1 MDKAST
7 IHSLFSKKINDL
19 AFQKDV
25 PIKNE
30 NQPSDVETDLYF
42 REWLMLSRPRAA
54 GCGTSAKNYI
64 RGVYQVDIV
73 GSIGG
78 WGESYEYADDIAAE
92 FKRGTQLSD
101 TDVDITCESVTPG
114 PGYREESRYTLP
126 VSINFYAYIGV

>member
-1 MDKAST
+1 MDKAAT
-7 IHSLFSKKINDL
+7 IHSLFSREIKDL

-25 PIKNE
+25 SVFYE
-30 NQPSDVETDLYF
+30 NQPSEVETDVYF
-42 REWLMLSRPRAA
+42 REWLLLSRPRAA

-73 GSIGG
+73 GTFGG

-92 FKRGTQLSD
+92 FKRGTQLTG

-114 PGYREESRYTLP
+114 PGYRDESRYILP
-126 VSINFYAYIGV
+126 VSITFYAYVGV